1 MEHLEL
7 KEGFRFHPTDA
18 EGLSFLLRF
27 VAKQEMHDAGF
38 ITTNIDVYG
47 NEEPWEIYSQGVPCG
62 GSEDEDDDDCYRYFI
77 TKLKKKSPMTYHR
90 EVGNKGSW
98 KQQGEEKTV
107 YNNMGNSSST
117 LIIGCKKSMRYVNKE
132 HKDGDWL
139 MKEYE
144 LSKVILQKFDGDCR
158 DYVLCAIKKKPIDTC
173 SPVTS
178 TTTLDDA
185 SEDSDEVAGFADSVL
200 ATSNDNNM

>member
-7 KEGFRFHPTDA
+7 KEGFRFHPTDS

-62 GSEDEDDDDCYRYFI
+62 GSEDEDADDCYRYFI
-77 TKLKKKSPMTYHR
+77 TKLKKKSTMMYHR

-98 KQQGEEKTV
+98 KQQGEENPV
-107 YNNMGNSSST
+107 YNNMGNSSSA

-144 LSKVILQKFDGDCR
+144 LSKVILQKFDEDCR

-173 SPVTS
+173 SPVMS
-178 TTTLDDA
+178 TTTSDDA
-185 SEDSDEVAGFADSVL
+185 SEETDEVTGFADSVL
-200 ATSNDNNM
+200 ATSDDNNM

>member
-7 KEGFRFHPTDA
+7 KEGFRFHPTDY
-18 EGLSFLLRF
+18 EGLSYLLRF

-47 NEEPWEIYSQGVPCG
+47 NEEPWEIYSQGVPSG
-62 GSEDEDDDDCYRYFI
+62 GSGDDDNSSYRYFI
-77 TKLKKKSPMTYHR
+77 TKLKKSTMTYHR
-90 EVGNKGSW
+90 EVGNKGNW
-98 KQQGEEKTV
+98 KQQDKEKPV
-107 YNNMGNSSST
+107 YCNMGNSSSE

-144 LSKVILQKFDGDCR
+144 LSKVILQKFDEDCR
-158 DYVLCAIKKKPIDTC
+158 DYVLCAIKNKPIDTC
-173 SPVTS
+173 SSETS
-178 TTTLDDA
+178 TTTSDNV
-185 SEDSDEVAGFADSVL
+185 SEETDEVTGFADFVL